1 MKTSSNLKNT
11 FGLASAVILLAGIA
25 AAQAP
30 NPTQTNLPDAANG
43 PYPVFRVTGVS
54 RSVKAI
60 NYNHRQG
67 STVVGF
73 AGTSY
78 APKSKG
84 EARVDSRTG
93 ATKVD
98 VSFDKLPMAQTL
110 GNEFLTYVL
119 WAITPEGRAENM
131 GEVYL
136 DGDRAKLLATTEL
149 QAFGMIVTAE
159 PYYAVTQ
166 PSDMIVMENIQISK
180 ESGSTSGTI
189 GPIETK
195 FELLEKGVYNTL
207 LPAADRNLT
216 KGDRSDSPLDL
227 KEARF
232 AMAIATALGA
242 RYYATDTMKKAD
254 TELYNAEAFWKST
267 KDKKKVQSL
276 ARNVTQ
282 LAEDARLITVKN
294 RQQQDLA
301 AERQRAEQ
309 KVTAANQEADME
321 KQRRQKADDLKAQA
335 DLDRAAAQRAEAQ
348 SAANAEASRLAAN
361 EQRVQADIARSQ
373 AEQAK
378 AQAEQAKLETDKARA
393 NVLEGQRELDAQ
405 RAAANLER
413 QRLEAEQ
420 ARIRALADQSE
431 IARQKAE
438 TEKMELREELRKQ
451 FNLILETRDTAR
463 GLVVN
468 MSDVLFDT
476 GKYTLRVAAR
486 EKLAKISGIILAHPG
501 LKLKVEG
508 HTDSVGGEEMNQLL
522 SENRARSVRDFLLK
536 QGLSESAVESK
547 GFGKTNP
554 IADNST
560 AAGRQQNRRV
570 EMVVS
575 GTIIERT
582 LTITPTT
589 QN

>member
-1 MKTSSNLKNT
+1 MTRFKSILCFLVPAAVMT
-11 FGLASAVILLAGIA
+11 LAVPG
-25 AAQAP
+25 QA
-30 NPTQTNLPDAANG
+30 QTNGDQPI
-43 PYPVFRVTGVS
+43 VFRVEVVS
-54 RSVKAI
+54 RTTKAV
-60 NYNHRQG
+60 NYHHRQG
-67 STVVGF
+67 STSITLAPSGF
-73 AGTSY
+73 VPRA
-78 APKSKG
+78 KG
-84 EARVDSRTG
+84 EVKVDSRTG

-98 VSFDKLPMAQTL
+98 AYIEKMPLANTL
-110 GNEFLTYVL
+110 SDGYLTYVL

-131 GEVYL
+131 GEL
-136 DGDRAKLLATTEL
+136 MIEGDHARLQAATEL
-149 QAFGMIVTAE
+149 QTFGMIVTAE